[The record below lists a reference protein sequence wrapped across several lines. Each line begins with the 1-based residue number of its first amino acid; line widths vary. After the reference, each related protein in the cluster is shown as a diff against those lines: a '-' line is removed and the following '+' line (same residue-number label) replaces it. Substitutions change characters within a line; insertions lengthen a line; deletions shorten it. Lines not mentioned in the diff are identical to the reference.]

1 MPRTRSA
8 EEILHRL
15 VSISSA
21 ERADAMTHVERVP
34 ARPARYAEWPSW
46 ADERVIDRF
55 RALGIERPWIH
66 QAEAAQLLRQGRNV
80 VQATGTAS
88 GKSLGYLLPVLTD
101 LLDGVSDAPGARGPR
116 RATALYLAPTK
127 ALAAD
132 QARRIREL
140 RLPIAPAACLDG
152 DTTPEE
158 RRWIRDQGVFALSN
172 PDMVHYALL
181 PDHRRWSP
189 FLRRLRYVVIDECHA
204 YRGVL
209 GSHVAAVLRRL
220 RRVCAHYGAN
230 PVFALA
236 SATTAEPQAAAE
248 RLIGLPVDAVVD
260 DGSPHGEVLFAL
272 WEPPLTDRRGERGAP
287 VRRSAIAESAGLLAD
302 LVRDEVRTVAFVRS
316 RRGAELVSLIARQ
329 QLGRADGS
337 IWPSEAVPVPNAD
350 LGADGL
356 GSEGTDSPPVDSS
369 ERQGPVL
376 VDQLSDGQ
384 AAAAS
389 LGAGA
394 RRRSTDAETAV
405 PSLET
410 DAEARS
416 AERAPLASR
425 IAAYRSGYLRED
437 RRALEADLLS
447 GRLLGVAATNALEL
461 GVDLSGLDAVLLTG
475 YPGTRSSVWQQAGR
489 AGRSGRDALAIM
501 VARDDPLDTYLVHH
515 PEALFGKAVES
526 TVLNPGNPYVLW
538 SHLCAAAAELPLTN
552 ADLDLFGPT
561 TEALA
566 AELSR
571 TGWLRAREGGWFWT
585 RPERAADLTDLR
597 GSGGTPVRIVEAA
610 TGRLLGQV
618 DAAAAHSTVHEGA
631 VYLHQGDT
639 YVVESLDLDG
649 AIAVVN
655 AKDPGYTTHARDTS
669 LLRITGQ
676 ERTELW
682 SDHVRLSF
690 GAVEVTNQVVGY
702 LRRDAATGAVLGEE
716 PLELPARRLATKAVW
731 WTMSPAALADAE
743 LAAPDI
749 PGAAHAAEHA
759 AIGLLPLF
767 AQCDRWDIGGL
778 STACHSDTGLPTVFV
793 HDGLPGGGGFAERGF
808 RQARA
813 WLGATRDAIAACEC
827 PAGCPSCVQSPKCGN
842 GNQPLD
848 KNGAIR
854 LLGVLLDGR

>member
-1 MPRTRSA
+1 
-8 EEILHRL
+8 
-15 VSISSA
+15 
-21 ERADAMTHVERVP
+21 MTHVERVP
-34 ARPARYAEWPSW
+34 ARPARYADWPSW
-46 ADERVIDRF
+46 ADPRVVERF
-55 RALGIERPWIH
+55 QALGIERPWIH
-66 QAEAAQLLRQGRNV
+66 QVQAAQSLRQGRNV

-101 LLDGVSDAPGARGPR
+101 LLDGVSETAAATRTAR

-172 PDMVHYALL
+172 PDMLHYALL
-181 PDHRRWSP
+181 PDHRRWAP

-220 RRVCAHYGAN
+220 RRVCAYYGAN

-248 RLIGLPVDAVVD
+248 RLIGLPVDAVTD

-272 WEPPLTDRRGERGAP
+272 WEPPLTERRGEAGAP

-316 RRGAELVSLIARQ
+316 RRGSELVSLIARQ
-329 QLGRADGS
+329 QLGQVGDDA
-337 IWPSEAVPVPNAD
+337 WPD
-350 LGADGL
+350 LAAGG
-356 GSEGTDSPPVDSS
+356 
-369 ERQGPVL
+369 GPE
-376 VDQLSDGQ
+376 D
-384 AAAAS
+384 
-389 LGAGA
+389 
-394 RRRSTDAETAV
+394 RDAE
-405 PSLET
+405 
-410 DAEARS
+410 DAEHL
-416 AERAPLASR
+416 PLSHR
-425 IAAYRSGYLRED
+425 VAAYRSGYLRED

-461 GVDLSGLDAVLLTG
+461 GVDLSGLDAVLLAG

-515 PEALFGKAVES
+515 PEALFGKSVES

-538 SHLCAAAAELPLTN
+538 SHLCAAAAELPLTA

-561 TEALA
+561 AEALA

-571 TGWLRAREGGWFWT
+571 SGWLRARAEGWFWT

-639 YVVESLDLDG
+639 YVVDSLDLEG
-649 AIAVVN
+649 AIAIVN
-655 AKDPGYTTHARDTS
+655 AKDPGYTTYARDTS
-669 LLRITGQ
+669 LLRITGE
-676 ERTELW
+676 ERAEDW
-682 SDHVRLSF
+682 NGHVRLAF
-690 GAVEVTNQVVGY
+690 GSVEVTNQVVGY
-702 LRRDAATGAVLGEE
+702 LRRDATTGAVLGEE
-716 PLELPARRLATKAVW
+716 PLDLPARKLATKAVW
-731 WTMSPAALADAE
+731 WTMSPAALADAD

-778 STACHSDTGLPTVFV
+778 STACHPDTGLPTVFV
-793 HDGLPGGGGFAERGF
+793 HDGLPGGGGFAERGYH
-808 RQARA
+808 QART
-813 WLGATRDAIAACEC
+813 WLSATRDAIAACDC

-842 GNQPLD
+842 GNHPLD
-848 KNGAIR
+848 KAGAIR

>member
-1 MPRTRSA
+1 RG
-8 EEILHRL
+8 H
-15 VSISSA
+15 
-21 ERADAMTHVERVP
+21 
-34 ARPARYAEWPSW
+34 
-46 ADERVIDRF
+46 
-55 RALGIERPWIH
+55 
-66 QAEAAQLLRQGRNV
+66 NV

-88 GKSLGYLLPVLTD
+88 GKSLGYLLPALTD
-101 LLDGVSDAPGARGPR
+101 LLDGVSDLPGARSAR
-116 RATALYLAPTK
+116 RTTALYLAPTK

-220 RRVCAHYGAN
+220 RRVCAHYGAS

-329 QLGRADGS
+329 QLGQADGS
-337 IWPSEAVPVPNAD
+337 IWPAEAVPVQTTAD
-350 LGADGL
+350 LRADGS
-356 GSEGTDSPPVDSS
+356 GTEDTDSTDSDGS
-369 ERQGPVL
+369 ERQGSVL
-376 VDQLSDGQ
+376 VDQLSGRQ
-384 AAAAS
+384 AAAGS
-389 LGAGA
+389 PGAHSKG
-394 RRRSTDAETAV
+394 RSTDAETAV

-410 DAEARS
+410 DDEARS

-489 AGRSGRDALAIM
+489 AGRSGRDALAIL

-538 SHLCAAAAELPLTN
+538 SHLCAAAAELPLTA

-561 TEALA
+561 AEALT

-571 TGWLRAREGGWFWT
+571 TGWLRARQDGWFWT

-631 VYLHQGDT
+631 VYLHQGDN

-655 AKDPGYTTHARDTS
+655 AKDPGYSTHARDTS
-669 LLRITGQ
+669 LLRITGE

-682 SDHVRLSF
+682 SDDVRLSF

-716 PLELPARRLATKAVW
+716 PLDLPARRLATKAVW
-731 WTMSPAALADAE
+731 WTMSPASLADAE

-778 STACHSDTGLPTVFV
+778 STACHPDTGLPTVFV

-808 RQARA
+808 QQARA
-813 WLGATRDAIAACEC
+813 WLGATRDAIAA
-827 PAGCPSCVQSPKCGN
+827 
-842 GNQPLD
+842 
-848 KNGAIR
+848 
-854 LLGVLLDGR
+854 

>member
-1 MPRTRSA
+1 MRPVHREECLFLFWCILVNTMPRTRSA

-46 ADERVIDRF
+46 ADPRVVERF
-55 RALGIERPWIH
+55 QALGIERPWVH
-66 QAEAAQLLRQGRNV
+66 QAQAAQLLHERRNV

-88 GKSLGYLLPVLTD
+88 GKSLGYLLPLLTD
-101 LLDGVSDAPGARGPR
+101 LLDGTSDSPAAARGPR

-140 RLPIAPAACLDG
+140 RLPMAPAVCLDG
-152 DTTPEE
+152 DSTAEE
-158 RRWIRDQGVFALSN
+158 RRWIRDFGVFALSN

-181 PDHRRWSP
+181 PEHRRWSP

-220 RRVCAHYGAN
+220 RRLCAYYGAD

-236 SATTAEPQAAAE
+236 SATTAEPETAAT
-248 RLIGLPVDAVVD
+248 RLTGLPVTAVTD
-260 DGSPHGEVLFAL
+260 DGSPHGELQFAL
-272 WEPPLTDRRGERGAP
+272 WEPPLSERRGEGGAP
-287 VRRSAIAESAGLLAD
+287 VRRSAIAETAGLLAD

-316 RRGAELVSLIARQ
+316 RRGAEVVSLIARQ
-329 QLGRADGS
+329 QLGGS
-337 IWPSEAVPVPNAD
+337 GTEAAVPEDDPWYVRPARNEAVAESGAD
-350 LGADGL
+350 AGDGPGTGLGAAPR
-356 GSEGTDSPPVDSS
+356 TPP
-369 ERQGPVL
+369 
-376 VDQLSDGQ
+376 
-384 AAAAS
+384 
-389 LGAGA
+389 
-394 RRRSTDAETAV
+394 
-405 PSLET
+405 
-410 DAEARS
+410 
-416 AERAPLASR
+416 ASR
-425 IAAYRSGYLRED
+425 IAAYRAGYLRED
-437 RRALEADLLS
+437 RRALEADLQT

-461 GVDLSGLDAVLLTG
+461 GVDLSGLDAVLLAG

-489 AGRSGRDALAIM
+489 AGRSGRDALAILI
-501 VARDDPLDTYLVHH
+501 ARDDPLDTYLVHH

-538 SHLCAAAAELPLTN
+538 SHLCAAAAELPLTE

-561 TEALA
+561 TKALT

-571 TGWLRAREGGWFWT
+571 SGWLRERPGGWYWT

-631 VYLHQGDT
+631 VYLHQGTT
-639 YVVESLDLDG
+639 YIVDGLDLDS

-655 AKDPGYTTHARDTS
+655 AKEPGYTTHARDTS
-669 LLRITGQ
+669 SLRISTE
-676 ERTELW
+676 ERFEELGR
-682 SDHVRLSF
+682 HVRLSF
-690 GAVEVTNQVVGY
+690 GSVQVTNQVVGY
-702 LRRDAATGAVLGEE
+702 LRRDSTTGSVLGEE
-716 PLELPARRLATKAVW
+716 PLDLPSRTLATKAVW
-731 WTMSPAALADAE
+731 WTITPSALADAQ

-767 AQCDRWDIGGL
+767 AECDRWDIGGL
-778 STACHSDTGLPTVFV
+778 STALHPDTGLPTIFV
-793 HDGLPGGGGFAERGF
+793 HDGLPGGGGFAERGYE
-808 RQARA
+808 QAEA
-813 WLGATRDAIAACEC
+813 WLAATRAAIAACEC

-848 KNGAIR
+848 KAGAIR
-854 LLGVLLDGR
+854 LLGVLLDRR